1 MKKLYLIPL
10 LSLLVLTACNQTV
23 DTNTNANINTNT
35 NTPPVE
41 TATTTPS
48 VTTKDT
54 LVPYENKAVGYTLMR
69 PRTWQWRH
77 LIKSQIQ
84 ATDTTNDDLFI
95 TDPVKLGA
103 VGSDNLGQIVLAV
116 SSKSLS
122 DYQDTVKDLTAADT
136 KVAEIDGK
144 RYDGMRNDQRVIEY
158 QFTRNGKTFRFTYMG
173 KQNDEVTESMF
184 EDVVKSLKF
193 N

>member
-1 MKKLYLIPL
+1 MKKLYLLPF
-10 LSLLVLTACNQTV
+10 LSLLLLTACNQTV
-23 DTNTNANINTNT
+23 APLDSNTNTNT

-41 TATTTPS
+41 TATTTS
-48 VTTKDT
+48 ETVTKDT
-54 LVPYENKAVGYTLMR
+54 LVLYENKAVGYTLMR

-95 TDPVKLGA
+95 TDPVKLGT
-103 VGSDNLGQIVLAV
+103 VGSDSLGQIVLAV
-116 SSKSLS
+116 SSKSLT
-122 DYQDTVKDLTAADT
+122 DYQDTVKDLTATDA
-136 KVAEIDGK
+136 KVAGIDGK
-144 RYDGMRNDQRVIEY
+144 RYDGLRADQRVIEY
-158 QFTRNGKTFRFTYMG
+158 QFTRDSKTYRLTYLG
-173 KQNDEVTESMF
+173 KQNDEVTEAMF